1 LKDKRQNVA
10 NLMYH
15 YKNNKYLNI
24 IFIFTHIIYGLAFIN
39 FICQGLPIFQ
49 KYSVHI
55 FDTIIFTLIIDFLAV
70 LLPSYAVYSNANPT
84 QPFSNL
90 FHLHGPS
97 EFGVLGAVPNSEI
110 HLIQIDH
117 IRIIYPHNKNIGL
130 FLDPNNIPN
139 LSITKYRIHSD
150 PTEYI
155 RWRNAF
161 LPIQHR
167 PR

>member
-1 LKDKRQNVA
+1 MKKNYVLVTIVYLSINIYFHQYIPICIYLIFFSDNLRIKKYWKDKRQNDA

-55 FDTIIFTLIIDFLAV
+55 FDTIIFTLVIDFLAV
-70 LLPSYAVYSNANPT
+70 LLSSYAAYSNANPT

-90 FHLHGPS
+90 FS
-97 EFGVLGAVPNSEI
+97 FAWSMRIWGVRCS
-110 HLIQIDH
+110 
-117 IRIIYPHNKNIGL
+117 
-130 FLDPNNIPN
+130 
-139 LSITKYRIHSD
+139 T
-150 PTEYI
+150 
-155 RWRNAF
+155 
-161 LPIQHR
+161 
-167 PR
+167 